1 MQVRH
6 SSPQHDTPRDNLT
19 LHSVPPPG
27 SGAVLAA
34 VLNIMQQFP
43 RHQDQDNA
51 LFYHHLVEAFK
62 WAYAER
68 SKLGDPRDD
77 RIREQAGGNMVP

>member
-1 MQVRH
+1 MR
-6 SSPQHDTPRDNLT
+6 RDNLT

-43 RHQDQDNA
+43 RHQDRDNA

-68 SKLGDPRDD
+68 SKLGDPWDD
-77 RIREQAGGNMVP
+77 GIREQAGEVRVT